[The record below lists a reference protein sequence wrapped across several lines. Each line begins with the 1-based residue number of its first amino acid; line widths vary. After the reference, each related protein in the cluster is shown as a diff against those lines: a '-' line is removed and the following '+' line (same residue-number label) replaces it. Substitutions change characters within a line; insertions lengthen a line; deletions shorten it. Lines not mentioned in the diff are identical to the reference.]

1 MQAIL
6 VSPST
11 SRDFNTATQQSLTC
25 TSLLRGQPRA
35 EHSPSTLESLAN
47 RLKKLKNGVRRGMRK
62 DLSCQQSEHTTG
74 LSKPSSNEARSGFR
88 KNLFGFARSVCS
100 LTNHLNSSPK
110 FSSEDCYAYL
120 QDSYELPSS
129 EVQVLPDW
137 IQCQSVPPISFP
149 FNLAPITPSEI
160 KCTPKLCSNSS
171 TPGEDRITYHILK
184 NLPTTHHFL
193 ATLSS

>member
-110 FSSEDCYAYL
+110 FSSEDCYKHTYRTHTSSHL
-120 QDSYELPSS
+120 QRFRSSQTGFNANQFHPSHS
-129 EVQVLPDW
+129 
-137 IQCQSVPPISFP
+137 
-149 FNLAPITPSEI
+149 PS
-160 KCTPKLCSNSS
+160 T
-171 TPGEDRITYHILK
+171 
-184 NLPTTHHFL
+184 
-193 ATLSS
+193 